1 MTIQCEDVTSFV
13 AETRIG
19 FWFLGT
25 ETWARH
31 VVRVA
36 LNDLEP
42 LIPKRK
48 SSYPI
53 VLDAGAAKVS
63 PSVY

>member
-1 MTIQCEDVTSFV
+1 MATQSDGVTIFV
-13 AETRIG
+13 RETRIG

-31 VVRVA
+31 VVEVA

>member
-1 MTIQCEDVTSFV
+1 MQCEGVTSFV
-13 AETRIG
+13 PETRIG

-42 LIPKRK
+42 
-48 SSYPI
+48 
-53 VLDAGAAKVS
+53 GAAKVS